1 MAIMNLNMLA
11 AVSSIWKP
19 IISLLDW
26 MNSGIGNFG
35 WTVVV
40 FTLLLRLLLTPFDIW
55 QKISMRKQKAKM
67 DVLRPQMEKLQKQYA
82 NRPDILRQKQYE
94 LQKSAHINMFA
105 SCLPMIFT
113 LVIFALIF
121 QGFRE
126 YIISANEKIVS
137 DLYNNVYVQF
147 FIDHAQ
153 TISEAT
159 GKTILNEAG
168 QLAVVPSYSL
178 LQDAG
183 LIEELNAALVAG
195 YQPQS
200 WLWVKNV
207 FMSDTFANVVP
218 HDTNFIS
225 TGFCGISATIPD
237 VPGTS
242 YNELMNPI
250 IAAYNK
256 TKFFDMGRW
265 NGYFVLPILS
275 ILTSFFSTML
285 QQKLQPMQPMTT
297 GDEAQQKQQKMMNK
311 IMVYMM
317 PLVLGFFAI
326 VYSAAFAIY
335 YFTSNLFMTIVTL
348 IFNLI
353 TRKQDAK
360 KAQQPIITTTFA
372 TQPQTPKKVNNK
384 KKR

>member
-1 MAIMNLNMLA
+1 MAIMSLNTMA

-40 FTLLLRLLLTPFDIW
+40 FTLMLRLILMPFDIW

-67 DVLRPQMEKLQKQYA
+67 DILRPQLERLQKQYA
-82 NRPDILRQKQYE
+82 NKPDILRQKQYE
-94 LQKSAHINMFA
+94 LQKSAHINMFS

-113 LVIFALIF
+113 LVIFYVIF
-121 QGFRE
+121 RGFRE
-126 YIISANEKIVS
+126 YIISANEQIVI

-147 FIDHAQ
+147 FIDNAQ
-153 TISEAT
+153 TILDKT
-159 GKTILNEAG
+159 GTNVLGADG
-168 QLAVVPSYSL
+168 GLAVVPSYAL
-178 LQDAG
+178 IQDAG
-183 LIEELNAALVAG
+183 LVDQLNSALVTG

-207 FMSDTFANVVP
+207 FMSDTWGNVIP
-218 HDTNFIS
+218 NYNNFIS
-225 TGFCGISATIPD
+225 TGVGGIGANIPD

-250 IAAYNK
+250 ISAYNK
-256 TKFFDMGRW
+256 TKFFDMAHW
-265 NGYFVLPILS
+265 NGYFVLPLLS

-311 IMVYMM
+311 MMVYMM
-317 PLVLGFFAI
+317 PLVLGIFAI
-326 VYSAAFAIY
+326 LYSAAFAIY

-348 IFNLI
+348 IFNL
-353 TRKQDAK
+353 TAK
-360 KAQQPIITTTFA
+360 KIDEKKAAQPVITTTFA
-372 TQPQTPKKVNNK
+372 TQPSQPKKSNNK

>member
-207 FMSDTFANVVP
+207 FMSDTFANVIP
-218 HDTNFIS
+218 NYNNFIS
-225 TGFCGISATIPD
+225 TGFGGIAATIPD

>member
-1 MAIMNLNMLA
+1 
-11 AVSSIWKP
+11 
-19 IISLLDW
+19 
-26 MNSGIGNFG
+26 
-35 WTVVV
+35 
-40 FTLLLRLLLTPFDIW
+40 
-55 QKISMRKQKAKM
+55 MRKQKAKM
-67 DVLRPQMEKLQKQYA
+67 DILRPQMEKLQKQYA

-94 LQKSAHINMFA
+94 LQKSAHINMFS

-126 YIISANEKIVS
+126 YIISANEKLVS

-159 GKTILNEAG
+159 GKTILDEAG
-168 QLAVVPSYSL
+168 QLAIVPSYSL

-183 LIEELNAALVAG
+183 LIEELNSALVAG

-207 FMSDTFANVVP
+207 FMSDTYANVIP
-218 HDTNFIS
+218 NYNNFIS
-225 TGFCGISATIPD
+225 TSFGGIAATIPD

-317 PLVLGFFAI
+317 PLILGFFAI

-335 YFTSNLFMTIVTL
+335 YFISNLFMTIVTL

-353 TRKQDAK
+353 TRKQDMK
-360 KAQQPIITTTFA
+360 KAQQPIVTTTFA
-372 TQPQTPKKVNNK
+372 TQPQAQAPKKVNNK

>member
-207 FMSDTFANVVP
+207 FMSDTFANVIP
-218 HDTNFIS
+218 NYNNFIS
-225 TGFCGISATIPD
+225 TGFGGIAATIPD

-372 TQPQTPKKVNNK
+372 TQPQAPKKVNNK